1 MNWWCLSCRDAA
13 SISSNVF
20 SALAK
25 HIDAH
30 NGLMGHG
37 PMWTYFFNQLG
48 LLRKRTDWIDC
59 IICTYMY
66 LSYLSWS
73 PKQTRIDTVK
83 KTGHFKPAAWQCLAS
98 PNSVPGVFGSQGSKR
113 APSYGQCPAHL
124 DPGTEGQWFPWPHL
138 DGSVTSPSGPV
149 LINAANVQL
158 NVRLINYRDQGDP
171 WCMLH
176 MLIPHIY
183 IYINT

>member
-83 KTGHFKPAAWQCLAS
+83 KPATSNRRLGNAWHLQIQSQAFSAPKEANVLHHMGNALLIWILALKASDS
-98 PNSVPGVFGSQGSKR
+98 PGLIWM
-113 APSYGQCPAHL
+113 APSHP
-124 DPGTEGQWFPWPHL
+124 
-138 DGSVTSPSGPV
+138 PV
-149 LINAANVQL
+149 AQSSS
-158 NVRLINYRDQGDP
+158 
-171 WCMLH
+171 MLPTCSSMCAWSTTGIREIH
-176 MLIPHIY
+176 DACY
-183 IYINT
+183 TC